1 VQVKIRLPLKAGSA
15 RAARELLDPLRTE
28 LSGRA
33 FEDLL
38 QVTSELVAACVEH
51 GGPQGPM
58 QVTADACEAG
68 AWVEVGCP
76 KGLTMPSMV
85 DPSRAPGASGMGLW
99 IVDRLASDWQVHD
112 DGARI
117 VLHVELAPG

>member
-1 VQVKIRLPLKAGSA
+1 MQSRLRLEAGSA
-15 RAARELLDPLRTE
+15 RAARELLDPLRAE
-28 LSGRA
+28 LGARA

-51 GGPQGPM
+51 GGPRGPM
-58 QVTADACEAG
+58 QVTADAGEAG

-76 KGLTMPSMV
+76 KGSTMPRMV

-112 DGARI
+112 DGSRI
-117 VLHVELAPG
+117 VLHVELAPS

>member
-1 VQVKIRLPLKAGSA
+1 VQVKTRLPWEAGSA
-15 RAARELLDPLRTE
+15 RAARELLDPLRAE
-28 LSGRA
+28 LGARA

-51 GGPQGPM
+51 GSPRGAM
-58 QVTADACEAG
+58 QVIADAGEAG

-76 KGLTMPSMV
+76 KGPTMPPMV
-85 DPSRAPGASGMGLW
+85 DPSRAPGMSGMGLW

-112 DGARI
+112 DGSRI
-117 VLHVELAPG
+117 VLHVELAPS